1 MEVLRESDKR
11 SYFDLRKI
19 SSSLSVCMCVCVYI
33 YIEREREREKER
45 PPFM

>member
-11 SYFDLRKI
+11 SYFDMRKI

-33 YIEREREREKER
+33 YIYIYIYSIYI
-45 PPFM
+45 